1 MDIRTK
7 APITDYS
14 LWGIFKRY
22 KWPILGTFTLVVIE
36 NMLFITQPKLIGDT
50 VDGLIAGD
58 YYHLHIY
65 IGIMLIYAFVTTFRM
80 GYDDRTYAVIRSEL
94 SVETVIHQKRA
105 DSSLSET
112 SERTALCDEIMG
124 FFENGLFVI
133 VKSIVEVFGAMIML
147 AYIDIRICIAA
158 SCALIFTQ
166 LVWATTRKP
175 VRALFT
181 QRNNQRER
189 KVEEIESGDYA
200 RITNHFHKIAH
211 IKVKLSDYEAFSF
224 CVFELIGIAVF
235 AYAAFVTISTPGVTA
250 GVLIACFGYI
260 KSQNNAATRLPGI
273 YHAIV
278 GVNEIAGRLQKI
290 ARMQTKESMS

>member
-1 MDIRTK
+1 MDTPVKI
-7 APITDYS
+7 PVTDYS

-22 KWPILGTFTLVVIE
+22 KWPILGTFTLVLFE
-36 NMLFITQPKLIGDT
+36 NMLFIAQPKLIGMT

-58 YYHLHIY
+58 YGDLKIY
-65 IGIMLIYAFVTTFRM
+65 IGVMLIYAFLTTFRM
-80 GYDDRTYAVIRSEL
+80 GYDDRTYATIRSEL
-94 SVETVIHQKRA
+94 SLETVIHQKRA
-105 DSSLSET
+105 NSSLSET

-133 VKSIVEVFGAMIML
+133 VKSFVEIVGAMIML

-158 SCALIFTQ
+158 GCALIVTQ
-166 LVWATTRKP
+166 LVWVATRAP

-181 QRNNQRER
+181 QRNNQREK
-189 KVEEIESGDYA
+189 KVDEIDSGDYD
-200 RITNHFHKIAH
+200 RVKNHFRRIAQ
-211 IKVKLSDYEAFSF
+211 IKVKLSDFEAFSF
-224 CVFELIGIAVF
+224 LAFELIGIAVF
-235 AYAAFVTISTPGVTA
+235 AYAAFITASTPGVTA

-278 GVNEIAGRLQKI
+278 GVNEIAGRLQKM
-290 ARMQTKESMS
+290 AKMEATQGGA

>member
-1 MDIRTK
+1 MEMPAKI
-7 APITDYS
+7 PVTDYS
-14 LWGIFKRY
+14 LWWIFKRY
-22 KWPILGTFTLVVIE
+22 KWPILGTFTLVVLE
-36 NMLFITQPKLIGDT
+36 NMLFIAQPKLIGQT

-58 YYHLHIY
+58 YLNLKIY
-65 IGIMLIYAFVTTFRM
+65 IGVMLVYAFLTTFRM
-80 GYDDRTYAVIRSEL
+80 GYDDRTYAAIRSEL

-105 DSSLSET
+105 NSSLSET
-112 SERTALCDEIMG
+112 SERTALCDEILG

-133 VKSIVEVFGAMIML
+133 VKSFVEVVGAMIML

-158 SCALIFTQ
+158 GCALIFTQ
-166 LVWATTRKP
+166 LVWAATRKP
-175 VRALFT
+175 VRSLFT
-181 QRNNQRER
+181 QRNNQREM
-189 KVEEIESGDYA
+189 KIAEIESGDYN
-200 RITNHFHKIAH
+200 RITNHFRRIAE
-211 IKVKLSDYEAFSF
+211 IKVKLSDFEAFSF
-224 CVFELIGIAVF
+224 CAFELIGIAVF

-290 ARMQTKESMS
+290 ARMEAKEGAG